1 MIQSAT
7 RLSRRDYQNYS
18 IISRKSKQ
26 KIIIKCKHCD
36 SKAVEAKT
44 PSGTTLYYC
53 CNEFCNFSGKI
64 TSQIIKSTKGRK
76 RRLAPRY
83 GKN

>member
-36 SKAVEAKT
+36 SKAVEVIT
-44 PSGTTLYYC
+44 PNGTILYYC
-53 CNEFCNFSGKI
+53 GNEHCNFSGKI
-64 TSQIIKSTKGRK
+64 QSLFMKPTIEKDPFQ
-76 RRLAPRY
+76 Y
-83 GKN
+83 Y